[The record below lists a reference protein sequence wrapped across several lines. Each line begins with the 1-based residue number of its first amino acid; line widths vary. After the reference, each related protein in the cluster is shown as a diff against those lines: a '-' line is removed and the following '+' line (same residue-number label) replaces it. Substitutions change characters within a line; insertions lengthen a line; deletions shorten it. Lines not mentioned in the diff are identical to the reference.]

1 MTEAILS
8 GEEIG
13 LDLGATLTKAVVVE
27 AGSSLADFQTF
38 LFPSGDRASIAAF
51 LASRRSPHLAATGAG
66 ARRLAKQ
73 FTGDRP
79 VFIEDEFQAWGLG
92 EEALL
97 IGADFVPSCPHLLV
111 SLGTGTS
118 ILRVETGE
126 AVVRV
131 GGTGLGGGTLQGFGR
146 LLLDETDYDTLT
158 SLAAQGD
165 RRRVDLLVRDLYGAG
180 EIPLSGDLTAANLG
194 RVLSRDPRDLAH
206 AIVGL
211 IGENVGLLAGALAR
225 GEIGAA
231 PLDIV
236 YAGATLRANVALHD
250 VLAFTSNLV
259 GATARFLP
267 YGEYVGAV
275 GALVAA
281 RRSRA

>member
-1 MTEAILS
+1 MS
-8 GEEIG
+8 GEEVG
-13 LDLGATLTKAVVVE
+13 LDLGATLTKAVLVE
-27 AGSSLADFQTF
+27 PGSSLAHLRTF
-38 LFPSGDRASIAAF
+38 LFPSGDQASISAF
-51 LASRRSPHLAATGAG
+51 LASWRSPLLAATGAG
-66 ARRLAKQ
+66 ARRLARQ
-73 FTGDRP
+73 FTGEAP
-79 VFIEDEFQAWGLG
+79 VFIADEFPAWGLG

-97 IGADFVPSCPHLLV
+97 SGADFVPSRPHLLV

-118 ILRVETGE
+118 ILRVESSGT
-126 AVVRV
+126 VVRV

-146 LLLDETDYDTLT
+146 LLLGETDYDALT

-165 RRRVDLLVRDLYGAG
+165 RRKVDLLVRDLYSAG

-194 RVLSRDPRDLAH
+194 RITSRDPRDLAH

-225 GEIGAA
+225 RENGAA

-236 YAGATLRANVALHD
+236 YAGSTLRANAALRE
-250 VLAFTSNLV
+250 VLAFVSSLV
-259 GATARFLP
+259 GVTARFLP
-267 YGEYVGAV
+267 HGEFVGAV

-281 RRSRA
+281 RRFRG